1 MGASTRRNFIF
12 KSAFFAGTLLLPNS
26 LIQGCDK
33 KSNLLP
39 DPANRRP
46 KILDKEIWYVDDH
59 VNTNY
64 RVIPGDPQFRYL
76 SNLPAIDRVQSV
88 PFSWGKE
95 NFYSGNGGYI
105 TDNVYQEPGKPWV
118 LQLAISSP
126 GKGDTR
132 AGSPQYKIWYR
143 TSINN
148 GKSFS
153 DLKQVIIDGY
163 TSMNPIDGVE
173 IGRNGFNVDFTRP
186 IVRASNGEI
195 MIPIGLHPWDEEKR
209 KIYLPVNGAFIFQ
222 DAGVLIANWLDGGSD
237 VEWKFG
243 KWLRIDYNQSTRG
256 LSEPTIIE
264 TQVPGRFAM
273 VARGSNLA
281 RPELPGYAW
290 VSFSNDYCRTW
301 SAPKPLTYTDGS
313 NFFVPTAHSTLFKSR
328 KSKRV
333 YWIGNLTPANPDA
346 SFPRYPLVIGE
357 IDLKS
362 FGLIKHS
369 VIEIDTRHP
378 NEDIK
383 VQLSNFKVMENVEAN
398 EILVVCTRREG
409 SNAANHPSWY
419 RIKLKA

>member
-1 MGASTRRNFIF
+1 M
-12 KSAFFAGTLLLPNS
+12 
-26 LIQGCDK
+26 
-33 KSNLLP
+33 
-39 DPANRRP
+39 
-46 KILDKEIWYVDDH
+46 
-59 VNTNY
+59 
-64 RVIPGDPQFRYL
+64 
-76 SNLPAIDRVQSV
+76 
-88 PFSWGKE
+88 
-95 NFYSGNGGYI
+95 
-105 TDNVYQEPGKPWV
+105 EPGKPWV
-118 LQLAISSP
+118 LQLAISTP
-126 GKGDTR
+126 GEGDTS

-143 TSINN
+143 TSVNN
-148 GKSFS
+148 GKKFS

-163 TSMNPIDGVE
+163 TNMNPIDSVE

-195 MIPIGLHPWDEEKR
+195 MIPVGLHPWDAEKH
-209 KIYLPVNGAFIFQ
+209 KIYLPVSGAYIFQ
-222 DAGVLIANWLDGGSD
+222 DAGVLIANWLDNGND

-243 KWLRIDYNQSTRG
+243 QWLRIDYNQSTRG
-256 LSEPTIIE
+256 LSEPTIVE
-264 TQVPGRFAM
+264 TKTPGKFAM

-301 SAPKPLTYTDGS
+301 SAPKPLTYTDGG

-333 YWIGNLTPANPDA
+333 YWIGNLTPTNPDA

-362 FGLIKHS
+362 FALIKNS
-369 VIEIDTRHP
+369 VTEIDTRHP
-378 NEDIK
+378 NAEDLK

-409 SNAANHPSWY
+409 SKAASHPSWY
-419 RIKLKA
+419 RIKL